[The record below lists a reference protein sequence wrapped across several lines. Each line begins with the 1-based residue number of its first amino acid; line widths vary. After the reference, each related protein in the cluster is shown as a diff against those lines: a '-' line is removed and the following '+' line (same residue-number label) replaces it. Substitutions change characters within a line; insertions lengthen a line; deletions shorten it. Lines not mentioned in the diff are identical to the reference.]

1 MIWKVLGQSRPFDG
15 QCEKIAK
22 LKNNHV
28 EKSEKAIVAS
38 SIIRNNF
45 SWQKSI
51 EKAFNTL
58 KERKLLGLKYSIQ
71 G

>member
-1 MIWKVLGQSRPFDG
+1 M
-15 QCEKIAK
+15 
-22 LKNNHV
+22 
-28 EKSEKAIVAS
+28 VAS